1 MTRLNGK
8 RALIT
13 GGTSG
18 IGLETAKQFVAEGA
32 RVIVTGTN
40 PATIAAAQEE
50 LGPDVIVVRGD
61 AGNVDDQKRLAAQV
75 AETFGQL
82 DVLFVNAGVVGLRPV
97 DQWTEADFDRSFA
110 VNLKGPYFLIQAL
123 LPVFAKPASI
133 VFNGSI
139 NARIGMPNSSV
150 YAATKAGLISLARTM
165 SGELISRGIRV
176 NVVSPGPVATP
187 IYGKLGM
194 EKEQLDSVAE
204 SIRSQI
210 PVGRFGEPVEIAKA
224 IVFLAS
230 DESSFTV
237 GSELVI
243 DGGMS
248 NL

>member
-1 MTRLNGK
+1 
-8 RALIT
+8 
-13 GGTSG
+13 
-18 IGLETAKQFVAEGA
+18 
-32 RVIVTGTN
+32 
-40 PATIAAAQEE
+40 
-50 LGPDVIVVRGD
+50 
-61 AGNVDDQKRLAAQV
+61 
-75 AETFGQL
+75 
-82 DVLFVNAGVVGLRPV
+82 
-97 DQWTEADFDRSFA
+97 
-110 VNLKGPYFLIQAL
+110 
-123 LPVFAKPASI
+123 
-133 VFNGSI
+133 
-139 NARIGMPNSSV
+139 
-150 YAATKAGLISLARTM
+150 LISLARTL

-187 IYGKLGM
+187 VYGKLGM

-224 IVFLAS
+224 VVFLAS